1 MGPMRLI
8 DVVRELEALDGD
20 ATIYC
25 VKPWSEDAL
34 AMVEPEPAAG
44 GVPRSAADAGM
55 VYFIEVFLA
64 RDFLVDWAATLERG
78 PTLEEQCERLIRYAT
93 DDA

>member
-1 MGPMRLI
+1 MGPMKLI
-8 DVVRELEALDGD
+8 HVVRELQKLDGD

-34 AMVEPEPAAG
+34 AIVEQELAAG
-44 GVPRSAADAGM
+44 GLPTAAADADM
-55 VYFIEVFLA
+55 AYFIEVFLA
-64 RDFLVDWAATLERG
+64 RDFLADWAESLERS
-78 PTLEEQCERLIRYAT
+78 PTLAERCERLIRYAT